1 MHNVMSMFGNWTR
14 RYRLPGR
21 YNLILISFF
30 RQGARGFSNDII
42 VIDEFLF
49 VKDEIVYKLALPQ
62 ISVDLRA
69 MFILCSPLE
78 AECPRMKMLQ
88 RRSSITNLPY
98 FSILELGTV
107 CAPCSLAKE
116 PVCPHLYDNRPAWKS
131 TKTEQM
137 LRDLMSDRTFRTEV
151 NFFFIWSC
159 IWKV

>member
-1 MHNVMSMFGNWTR
+1 M
-14 RYRLPGR
+14 
-21 YNLILISFF
+21 
-30 RQGARGFSNDII
+30 
-42 VIDEFLF
+42 
-49 VKDEIVYKLALPQ
+49 
-62 ISVDLRA
+62 SVDLRA

-151 NFFFIWSC
+151 LFFYLIMHMKGIFFFMYEKFIKGTYIIDKYNALHTLFHMYMPKYEGYPFGTLFIYNVC
-159 IWKV
+159 TIHNLAYTYVYVKV